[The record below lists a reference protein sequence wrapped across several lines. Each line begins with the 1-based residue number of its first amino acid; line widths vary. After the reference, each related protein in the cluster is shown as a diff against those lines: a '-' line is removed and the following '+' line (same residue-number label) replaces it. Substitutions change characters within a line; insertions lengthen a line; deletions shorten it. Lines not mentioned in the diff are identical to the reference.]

1 MVIPHHRFQ
10 EDRATGSA
18 EQRNYT
24 VRIQHIADALIASG
38 YTSLDE
44 QARALGVNRSTA
56 WTIVKAKHKLGRLST
71 KTSRSILA
79 NPELPARV
87 RAVMQ
92 QYLTERSAPLGRA
105 SPYIVRSP
113 RPRHRDV
120 KTPLGPN
127 RLICTK

>member
-1 MVIPHHRFQ
+1 MVILRHRFQ

-18 EQRNYT
+18 EQRSYT
-24 VRIQHIADALIASG
+24 VGIQHIADALIESG

-44 QARALGVNRSTA
+44 QARALGIHRSTA

-105 SPYIVRSP
+105 SPRIIRSQNL
-113 RPRHRDV
+113 RHRHV
-120 KTPLGPN
+120 IAKRG
-127 RLICTK
+127 